1 MKSKKKI
8 LLLGPAHPY
17 RGGIADTQ
25 NAFAKSLQENGH
37 EVILFT
43 FTFQY
48 PKFLFP
54 GKTQLTSNPAPT
66 KLNIQRKIHSC
77 NPFNWAKTARAI
89 NQINPDVVFFRYWTP
104 FLALCWQGI
113 AKRLPNKIKTIA
125 LVDNWLP
132 HERKPWDNLL
142 NNYFGKK
149 MDGFATLSGHVGEQ
163 ISSVGFDKPVWF
175 GFHPIADD
183 LLPAISK
190 EEARDRLDWPQ
201 GKKIVLF
208 FGLIRKYKG
217 LDLLIK
223 AFSKPPLKD
232 KNVLL
237 AIVGESYEDQE
248 VYKNL
253 ISKLALNDHTL
264 TDFNFADMEKAR
276 NAICAADVVAQTYR
290 SATQSGVTPLAYQYQ
305 TPIVV
310 SDIPG
315 LKAPILTDDSGS
327 VSSINSEDISSK
339 ITALIETD
347 QLKHHINQIKKALPK
362 YRWKTF
368 SENLMTFIET
378 L

>member
-1 MKSKKKI
+1 MKPKKKI

-25 NAFAKSLQENGH
+25 NEFAKSLQENGH
-37 EVILFT
+37 KVILFT
-43 FTFQY
+43 FKFQY
-48 PKFLFP
+48 PRFLFP
-54 GKTQLTSNPAPT
+54 GKTQLTNNPAPLE
-66 KLNIQRKIHSC
+66 LNIKRQIHSS
-77 NPFNWAKTARAI
+77 NPFNWAETAKAI
-89 NQINPDVVFFRYWTP
+89 NQIKPDVVFFRYWTP

-113 AKRLPNKIKTIA
+113 AKRLLSKIKLIA

-142 NNYFGKK
+142 NNYFGRE
-149 MDGFATLSGHVGEQ
+149 MDGFATLSSHVGEQ

-190 EEARDRLDWPQ
+190 EEARDLLGWPQ

-232 KNVLL
+232 KNILL
-237 AIVGESYEDQE
+237 AIVGESYEDQK

-253 ISKLALNDHTL
+253 ISKLELNDNTL

-276 NAICAADVVAQTYR
+276 NVICAADVVAQTYR
-290 SATQSGVTPLAYQYQ
+290 SATQSGVTPLAYQYH
-305 TPIVV
+305 TPILV
-310 SDIPG
+310 SDISG
-315 LKAPILTDDSGS
+315 LKAPILADDSGS
-327 VSSINSEDISSK
+327 VSSINPEDIASK
-339 ITALIETD
+339 IVALIETD
-347 QLKHHINQIKKALPK
+347 QLKYHINQIKKALPK

-368 SENLMTFIET
+368 SEDLMTFIET